1 MRPARSVVLT
11 LTLALAAA
19 LLALPTPTLGADLKA
34 PSRVDAVTVYRSAAR
49 VTRLA
54 RVELPAGDS
63 RVLLEGLPAEL
74 DDDSLRV
81 EGKGTARARVFGVA
95 AEPFTRA
102 GSALPEAR
110 AAEERVEALQ
120 AEDRGLDDRIA
131 QAKAR
136 ARFAESL
143 RSTYSEE
150 RAKNLAVRGVS
161 AREWAELMAFV
172 DGQLAAAAADARK
185 AEGQKRELARRV
197 AAAKAELEKLEAKR
211 NETSKVV
218 AVEVSAERG
227 GTLELAVSYLVGS
240 ASWQPVWDARLLPET
255 STVELTFLGTV
266 SQRTGED
273 WADARLAVSTAEPG
287 RGLWVP
293 QLESRWLQRAPPPVP
308 MRSRAPMAMSPP
320 PQAMLERSEPSRA
333 SKAVASDGPA
343 EEEALEAPQAEAV
356 MGLLAATFTAPR
368 RETVDGAGRAR
379 TISLARYALKAV
391 VTRTTAPRA
400 DPAAYLTAK
409 VQNDT
414 GVPMLPGLARITV
427 GDEFV
432 GRAALSAT
440 PPGGELELAF
450 GADGRIEV
458 ERRVLERRHE
468 TAGLISKDDVIR
480 YRVRTTVKNR
490 YSAPT
495 TVRLL
500 DLVPVSREEAIVVK
514 VLDGTTPATR
524 DDPERPGVRI
534 TELTLQPRE
543 EKVLELRYEVRF
555 PRNLQVQGLE

>member
-1 MRPARSVVLT
+1 MRTPLSLLVPLIAS
-11 LTLALAAA
+11 
-19 LLALPTPTLGADLKA
+19 LLAVPTPAPGADLKA
-34 PSRVDAVTVYRSAAR
+34 PSRIDAVTVYRSAAR

-54 RVELPAGDS
+54 RVELQPGDT

-74 DDDSLRV
+74 QDDSLRV
-81 EGKGTARARVFGVA
+81 EGKGTARARVFGVV

-102 GSALPEAR
+102 GSASAEVR
-110 AAEERVEALQ
+110 AAEDKVEALL
-120 AEDRGLDDRIA
+120 AEDRGLDDRVA

-143 RSTYSEE
+143 RSSYSEE

-172 DGQLAAAAADARK
+172 DGQLAAAAAEGRQ
-185 AEGQKRELARRV
+185 AEGQKRDLARRV
-197 AAAKAELEKLEAKR
+197 AAARAELEKLEAKR
-211 NETSKVV
+211 SETSKVV

-227 GTLELAVSYLVGS
+227 GSLELAVSYLVGS

-273 WADARLAVSTAEPG
+273 WAEARLAVSTAEPG

-293 QLESRWLQRAPPPVP
+293 QLESRWLQRAPPPSP
-308 MRSRAPMAMSPP
+308 RPRAPMAAP
-320 PQAMLERSEPSRA
+320 PQAMLERSEAKRSA
-333 SKAVASDGPA
+333 KAAAAQSLAD
-343 EEEALEAPQAEAV
+343 EAPDEVLLEAPQAEAT

-379 TISLARYALKAV
+379 TISLARYALKAE
-391 VTRTTAPRA
+391 VTRAAAPRA
-400 DPAAYLTAK
+400 DPAAYLTATL
-409 VQNDT
+409 QNDT
-414 GVPMLPGLARITV
+414 GVPLLPGLARVSV

-432 GRAALSAT
+432 GRAPLAAT
-440 PPGGELELAF
+440 PPGGELKLAF

-468 TAGLISKDDVIR
+468 TAGLVSKDDVIR

-490 YSAPT
+490 YAAPT

-500 DLVPVSREEAIVVK
+500 DLVPVSRDEAIVVK

-524 DDPERPGVRI
+524 EDGERPGVRI

-555 PRNLQVQGLE
+555 QRGLQVQGLE